1 MPRFSLDFKVVLPV
15 GFLLVLGLLLLKS
28 ISPQLWSDQVIFSI
42 VAVFIFILFS
52 QIDYRILF
60 SLYFPLFILSMLF
73 LISPLFF
80 GLYSRGSQRWLFLG
94 PFSLQPS
101 ELVKPVLMLF
111 FAVVAAS
118 EWDNKLRWLLLLGII
133 PLIAIFIQPDLG
145 TTLIVGVGWLTIF
158 SSQVSFKKL
167 VSVYGVMIIMAL
179 PIYHFA
185 LRDYQRQ
192 RITSFINPNADP
204 LGQGYHVIQSTIAV
218 GSGQLSGRGLGQG
231 TQSQLRF
238 LPEHHTDF
246 IFASL
251 SEELGLVG
259 SVFVLALFSVI
270 LWRLYHISQTS
281 SSLSASL
288 FCLASMSML
297 CFQIFINIGMNLG
310 LAPVTGIT
318 LPFISYGGS
327 SLLSLGILLGV
338 ASSIS
343 QNAVSRV

>member
-60 SLYFPLFILSMLF
+60 FLYF
-73 LISPLFF
+73 PLFF

-204 LGQGYHVIQSTIAV
+204 LGQGYHVIQS
-218 GSGQLSGRGLGQG
+218 
-231 TQSQLRF
+231 
-238 LPEHHTDF
+238 P
-246 IFASL
+246 
-251 SEELGLVG
+251 
-259 SVFVLALFSVI
+259 
-270 LWRLYHISQTS
+270 
-281 SSLSASL
+281 
-288 FCLASMSML
+288 M
-297 CFQIFINIGMNLG
+297 
-310 LAPVTGIT
+310 
-318 LPFISYGGS
+318 
-327 SLLSLGILLGV
+327 
-338 ASSIS
+338 
-343 QNAVSRV
+343 